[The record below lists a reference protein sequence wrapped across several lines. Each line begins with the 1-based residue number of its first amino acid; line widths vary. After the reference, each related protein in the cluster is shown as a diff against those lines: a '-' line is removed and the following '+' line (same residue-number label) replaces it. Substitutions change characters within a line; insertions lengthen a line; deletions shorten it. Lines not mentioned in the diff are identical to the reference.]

1 MDLIKLKEKKEELE
15 SDIKSCRRSI
25 KRQRMS
31 LEPSATDISKEIVSG
46 NPPRKTID
54 DAMYQILEM
63 EKMIKKCR
71 EELDEIYQEINDKE
85 TIYNKYNDRDKK
97 IYIDK
102 KLRGYSNAKMTYKYG
117 LSKRSINRIVKKIEK
132 NE

>member
-1 MDLIKLKEKKEELE
+1 
-15 SDIKSCRRSI
+15 
-25 KRQRMS
+25 
-31 LEPSATDISKEIVSG
+31 
-46 NPPRKTID
+46 
-54 DAMYQILEM
+54 
-63 EKMIKKCR
+63 MIKKCR